1 MSTAVASIRSGGR
14 NVGRMVPAWVWAVIA
29 LALALLYPMII
40 DQLVSTSDDL
50 LDASIQTLAY
60 IIMALGLNI
69 VVGFAGLLDL
79 GYVAFFAIGAFV
91 MGWLGSQQFPDV
103 NGGNGV
109 HFLTPSHS
117 PLGGIIP
124 GIHINFFLV
133 IFIAAAFTAIWGVI
147 LGAPTLRLRGDYLAI
162 VTLAFGEIVP
172 RVFEN
177 STSGIFGIGNI
188 DFSNGR
194 QGITPID
201 KINWPGSNQ
210 PFKYPL
216 ELRPVYY
223 VGLGMVLLVIFLNRR
238 LRDSRLGRAW
248 IAVREDEVAAAA
260 MGVNLVRTKLWA
272 YALGAALGGFA
283 GAFLATYNN
292 TVNVDQFEFGISVF
306 ILCMV
311 ILGGMGNIWG
321 VIVGAIA
328 LTMIN
333 RYLLPQ
339 LNSIPDKVGLNF
351 DVTSINFGI
360 FGFLLL
366 AMMVLRPEGLLPEG
380 RRKLE
385 LHGADIETE
394 GTDVWFDE
402 PSLYD
407 TQHDESAPS

>member
-1 MSTAVASIRSGGR
+1 MSTATATLRT
-14 NVGRMVPAWVWAVIA
+14 NVTGLQRLLPNWAWMLVA
-29 LALALLYPMII
+29 LAVAVLYPYIL
-40 DQLVSTSDDL
+40 DQLLAQPDDL

-103 NGGNGV
+103 ANGKGI
-109 HFLTPSHS
+109 HILTPSQS
-117 PLGGIIP
+117 AFGSDVP
-124 GIHINFFLV
+124 GIHVNFFLV
-133 IFIAAAFTAIWGVI
+133 IFIAAIFTALWGVI

-172 RVFEN
+172 RIFEN
-177 STSGIFGIGNI
+177 ATSGIFGIGSI

-201 KINWPGSNQ
+201 KVNLPWTDEK
-210 PFKYPL
+210 FKYPL
-216 ELRPVYY
+216 ELKPIYF
-223 VGLGMVLLVIFLNRR
+223 VGLAMVVLVIFFNRR
-238 LRDSRLGRAW
+238 LRDSRMGRAW

-283 GAFLATYNN
+283 GVFLATYNN
-292 TVNVDQFEFGISVF
+292 TVNVDQFEFGFSVL
-306 ILCMV
+306 ILAMV
-311 ILGGMGNIWG
+311 IIGGMGNIWG
-321 VIVGAIA
+321 VILGAIA
-328 LTMIN
+328 LSMFN
-333 RYLLPQ
+333 RYGLKQ
-339 LNSIPDKVGLNF
+339 LNGVPDKFGLDF

-360 FGFLLL
+360 FGFFLL
-366 AMMVLRPEGLLPEG
+366 AMMVLRPEGFLPSS

-385 LHGADIETE
+385 LHGEVDETDHLGAE
-394 GTDVWFDE
+394 SDHT
-402 PSLYD
+402 LYD
-407 TQHDESAPS
+407 VREDR

>member
-1 MSTAVASIRSGGR
+1 MSTAVATVRTNATSLRR
-14 NVGRMVPAWVWAVIA
+14 LLPNWAWMLVFLAV
-29 LALALLYPMII
+29 ALLYPYIL
-40 DQLVSTSDDL
+40 DQLLATPDDL

-103 NGGNGV
+103 NGGKGI
-109 HFLTPSHS
+109 HILTPAKSAFGS
-117 PLGGIIP
+117 DVP
-124 GIHINFFLV
+124 GIHVNFFFV
-133 IFIAAAFTAIWGVI
+133 IFLAAIFTALWGVI

-172 RVFEN
+172 RIFEN
-177 STSGIFGIGNI
+177 ATSGIFGIGSI

-201 KINWPGSNQ
+201 KVNFPWSDEK
-210 PFKYPL
+210 FKYPL
-216 ELRPVYY
+216 ELKPIYY
-223 VGLGMVLLVIFLNRR
+223 VGLAMVLLVIFFNRR
-238 LRDSRLGRAW
+238 LRDSRMGRAW

-283 GAFLATYNN
+283 GVFLATYNN
-292 TVNVDQFEFGISVF
+292 TVNVDQFEFGFSVL
-306 ILCMV
+306 ILAMV
-311 ILGGMGNIWG
+311 IIGGMGNIWG
-321 VIVGAIA
+321 VILGAIA
-328 LTMIN
+328 LSMFN
-333 RYLLPQ
+333 RYGLKQ
-339 LNSIPDKVGLNF
+339 LNGVPDKFGLDF

-360 FGFLLL
+360 FGFFLLV
-366 AMMVLRPEGLLPEG
+366 MMVLRPEGFIPSG

-385 LHGADIETE
+385 LHGE
-394 GTDVWFDE
+394 VDE
-402 PSLYD
+402 SDHLGAESDHTLYD
-407 TQHDESAPS
+407 VREDR

>member
-1 MSTAVASIRSGGR
+1 MSTAVASARA
-14 NVGRMVPAWVWAVIA
+14 NVTNLQRLVPNWAWMLIA
-29 LALALLYPMII
+29 LALAVLYPYIL
-40 DQLVSTSDDL
+40 DQLLATPDDL

-103 NGGNGV
+103 NGGKGI
-109 HFLTPSHS
+109 HILTPAKSAFGS
-117 PLGGIIP
+117 EVP
-124 GIHINFFLV
+124 GIHLNFFFV
-133 IFIAAAFTAIWGVI
+133 IFIAAVFTALWGVI

-172 RVFEN
+172 RIFEN
-177 STSGIFGIGNI
+177 ATSGIFGIGSI

-201 KINWPGSNQ
+201 KVNFPWTDEK
-210 PFKYPL
+210 FKYPL
-216 ELRPVYY
+216 ELKPIYF
-223 VGLGMVLLVIFLNRR
+223 VGLAMVLLVIFFNRR
-238 LRDSRLGRAW
+238 LRDSRMGRAW

-283 GAFLATYNN
+283 GVFLATYNN
-292 TVNVDQFEFGISVF
+292 TVNVDQFEFGFSVL
-306 ILCMV
+306 ILSMV
-311 ILGGMGNIWG
+311 IIGGMGNIWG
-321 VIVGAIA
+321 VILGAIA
-328 LTMIN
+328 LSMFN
-333 RYLLPQ
+333 RYGLKQ
-339 LNSIPDKVGLNF
+339 LNGVPDKFGLDF

-360 FGFLLL
+360 FGFFLL
-366 AMMVLRPEGLLPEG
+366 AMMVLRPEGFIPSG

-385 LHGADIETE
+385 LHGEIDETDHLGAE
-394 GTDVWFDE
+394 SDHT
-402 PSLYD
+402 LYD
-407 TQHDESAPS
+407 VREDR